1 MIATLPMYDRAETAA
16 HNNKFWLAIKKALG
30 FGPDRLSRTEDLWS
44 LWQNEDLVFAQTCG
58 LPYRKYL
65 FDKVH
70 YVATPD
76 YGLHG
81 CPPGYYNSLFISY
94 ENQEL
99 SKAAQGTFAFNE
111 TLSQSGWAGPMCHLD
126 TLNLSPKAVVKTG
139 SHVNSARAVAEKQ
152 ADFAAIDAQS
162 WRMIQTHDPF
172 AKSLLVIG
180 ETAPVPGLPFICGKK
195 LDPDAVCAAIE
206 TAILNLEEKT
216 REALSLKGVVRI
228 DPQRYLEMPTPRRGF
243 E

>member
-16 HNNKFWLAIKKALG
+16 HNDIFWSAIKTALG
-30 FGPDRLSRTEDLWS
+30 FGPDRLSRTENLWS

-70 YVATPD
+70 YIATPD

-94 ENQEL
+94 EDQEL
-99 SKAAQGTFAFNE
+99 SQAAQGTFAFNE

-126 TLNLSPKAVVKTG
+126 TLNLSPRADVKTG

-195 LDPDAVCAAIE
+195 FDPDAVCAAIE

-216 REALSLKGVVRI
+216 REALSLKGVIRI